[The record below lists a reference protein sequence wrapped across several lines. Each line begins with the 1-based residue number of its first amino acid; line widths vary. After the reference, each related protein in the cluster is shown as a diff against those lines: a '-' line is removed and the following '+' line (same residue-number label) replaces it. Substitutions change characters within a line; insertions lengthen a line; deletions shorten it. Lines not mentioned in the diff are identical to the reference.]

1 MKKFAVV
8 VGMVLT
14 LGLAVGCG
22 SQESSKTATE
32 ASAEGKSVVG
42 VIDEV
47 TDLYFSIQAED
58 GTYYQFPFTEE
69 NSIDLSEANIGDK
82 IKLYYEG
89 ELSDVDTFDG
99 VLTGSEL
106 LK

>member
-8 VGMVLT
+8 LGMVLT
-14 LGLAVGCG
+14 LGLAVGCAG
-22 SQESSKTATE
+22 KEAPA
-32 ASAEGKSVVG
+32 ASAEVSADTKSVTG

-69 NSIDLSEANIGDK
+69 NSIDLSEASIGDK

>member
-1 MKKFAVV
+1 MKKFTVI

-14 LGLAVGCG
+14 LGLAAGCG
-22 SQESSKTATE
+22 SKEAAGAATE
-32 ASAEGKSVVG
+32 ATANAKSVVG
-42 VIDEV
+42 IIDEV

-69 NSIDLSEANIGDK
+69 NNIDLGEASIGDK
-82 IKLYYEG
+82 IKLYYDG
-89 ELSDVDTFDG
+89 ELSDVDAFDG
-99 VLTGSEL
+99 VLVGSEL

>member
-1 MKKFAVV
+1 MKKFVV
-8 VGMVLT
+8 VLGMVLT
-14 LGLAVGCG
+14 LGLAVGCAG
-22 SQESSKTATE
+22 KEAPA
-32 ASAEGKSVVG
+32 ASAEVSADAKSVTG
-42 VIDEV
+42 VIDEI

-69 NSIDLSEANIGDK
+69 NSIDLSEASIGDK

>member
-8 VGMVLT
+8 LGMVLT

-22 SQESSKTATE
+22 SQESSKAAAE
-32 ASAEGKSVVG
+32 VSADTKSVTG

-69 NSIDLSEANIGDK
+69 NSIDLSEASIGDK

-99 VLTGSEL
+99 VLIGSEL